1 MVLTGKSFQIQT
13 CCKPLQV
20 CLVKG
25 QCDRIDGYKD
35 NLDHLHYKTTNS
47 FNNGL
52 VSTWPHMLNSNCG
65 KHSAYY
71 STLLFSC
78 IYFFENKQLSCYD
91 FPDQNT
97 AFKRSD
103 YCREMSHHSMHH
115 IYRLLFLHVVELY
128 IRALTKR

>member
-20 CLVKG
+20 CSVKS
-25 QCDRIDGYKD
+25 QCDRVDGYKD

-71 STLLFSC
+71 STLLVY
-78 IYFFENKQLSCYD
+78 IFFENKQLTCYD

-115 IYRLLFLHVVELY
+115 IHRLFFCMLLNFISVL
-128 IRALTKR
+128 